1 MIRVHVTPRK
11 ALFDP
16 SLWKTN
22 QASLRYAL
30 LSKLRGGRV
39 SELIPALSEGV
50 EVRSLEDSLH
60 EQKPCPNVGL
70 WIGRSRFEKHNNFKP
85 AVGPSIE
92 SCELPVDAC
101 SRCPLSMEDEE
112 GRLEHGVPAHASWT
126 VPELRALLME
136 ARSAQEHPSKKEADV
151 MKGLTKCSLP
161 ELIKMA
167 TDQGIT
173 LPAKPTRGWLLLNLR
188 QSKSTPAETIV
199 PFGKFKDLE
208 RLATWRE
215 MELKRRE
222 TKDLPSKSLV
232 QDPEALA
239 KILPPDLK
247 ELRGQNSDSS
257 WSRVGGYT
265 TRPRASSRRL
275 RDDVMAVDTQD
286 SGAED
291 DEITMLKTRLAVLEE
306 RKASKADVVTITGWR
321 LHPEAHE
328 GCYRWRRC
336 PHQWSWCGVCAI
348 RRGWEQHWW
357 VWIWGWVWAPWFGDR
372 FRGWWQV
379 GSSGEGHC
387 WHSPSEEIEPLYGDQ
402 DQGSCEGPQ
411 QCSDGMFSGH
421 RQCCCWDGGWS
432 DRWCLCGLHF
442 VQGSDEPWSTW
453 SRLLGVVRWKGK
465 NFWGLWKE
473 GERGAM
479 PQRHQIWPRLSST
492 RSPSGGPRWHLQV

>member
-101 SRCPLSMEDEE
+101 SRCLLSMEDEE

-126 VPELRALLME
+126 VPELRTLLME

-173 LPAKPTRGWLLLNLR
+173 LPAKPTRGWLLLNLC

-208 RLATWRE
+208 RLATWGE

-275 RDDVMAVDTQD
+275 RDDVMAVDTRD

-306 RKASKADVVTITGWR
+306 RKASKADVVTITGVKTAPRSSWR
-321 LHPEAHE
+321 MLPVTSLPTPVELVRGLRDPERMGATLM
-328 GCYRWRRC
+328 RKNLRL
-336 PHQWSWCGVCAI
+336 SM
-348 RRGWEQHWW
+348 
-357 VWIWGWVWAPWFGDR
+357 
-372 FRGWWQV
+372 
-379 GSSGEGHC
+379 SS
-387 WHSPSEEIEPLYGDQ
+387 
-402 DQGSCEGPQ
+402 
-411 QCSDGMFSGH
+411 
-421 RQCCCWDGGWS
+421 
-432 DRWCLCGLHF
+432 
-442 VQGSDEPWSTW
+442 
-453 SRLLGVVRWKGK
+453 VVR
-465 NFWGLWKE
+465 
-473 GERGAM
+473 R
-479 PQRHQIWPRLSST
+479 PIPRLMTSWILGRRPLLAFAVGRDWTALRRPRSRIMWRSST
-492 RSPSGGPRWHLQV
+492 VFWWHVLWPSPMLLLRRWLIRSLMSLRSSLRPRIWWTVVDVK

>member
-126 VPELRALLME
+126 VPELRTLLME

-173 LPAKPTRGWLLLNLR
+173 LPAKPTRGWLLLSLR
-188 QSKSTPAETIV
+188 PSKSTLAETIV
-199 PFGKFKDLE
+199 PFGKFKGWLY
-208 RLATWRE
+208 RE
-215 MELKRRE
+215 IPLGYLDWAIKECKAN
-222 TKDLPSKSLV
+222 PNHHHP
-232 QDPEALA
+232 DPEA
-239 KILPPDLK
+239 
-247 ELRGQNSDSS
+247 GY
-257 WSRVGGYT
+257 VGRDGAQ
-265 TRPRASSRRL
+265 AS
-275 RDDVMAVDTQD
+275 
-286 SGAED
+286 G
-291 DEITMLKTRLAVLEE
+291 
-306 RKASKADVVTITGWR
+306 
-321 LHPEAHE
+321 
-328 GCYRWRRC
+328 
-336 PHQWSWCGVCAI
+336 
-348 RRGWEQHWW
+348 
-357 VWIWGWVWAPWFGDR
+357 
-372 FRGWWQV
+372 
-379 GSSGEGHC
+379 
-387 WHSPSEEIEPLYGDQ
+387 
-402 DQGSCEGPQ
+402 DQGSAFKEFGAGPRSTCQDPSTRLEGTSRSKLGFLLEP
-411 QCSDGMFSGH
+411 GRRLYHKAELGIFSASSG
-421 RQCCCWDGGWS
+421 RCDGGGYS
-432 DRWCLCGLHF
+432 RFRCRGRRDHDAEDSSGSARGEEGVEGRRCDHHRGERMLPVTSLPTPVELVRGLRDPERM
-442 VQGSDEPWSTW
+442 GATLMSLNL
-453 SRLLGVVRWKGK
+453 RLSMSSVVR
-465 NFWGLWKE
+465 
-473 GERGAM
+473 R
-479 PQRHQIWPRLSST
+479 PIPRLMTSWILG
-492 RSPSGGPRWHLQV
+492 RRPLLAFAVGRD